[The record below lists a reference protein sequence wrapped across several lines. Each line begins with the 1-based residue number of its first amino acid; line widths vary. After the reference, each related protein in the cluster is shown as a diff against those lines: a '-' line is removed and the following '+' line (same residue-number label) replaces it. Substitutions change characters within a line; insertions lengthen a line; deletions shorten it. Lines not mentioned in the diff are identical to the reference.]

1 MARDRAQAAKFGAE
15 TLSQPCVRAALVASI
30 LQGQRSPRPA
40 RRPKETGMFQ
50 KPFIRGALGAALA
63 ATALAAPAAATDVK
77 FMMDWAWQGPQAFAL
92 VARNSGCFEQNGV
105 DITLDRGF
113 GSGRVPVELAS
124 GTYQMGVADINPTIK
139 FRAENP
145 DSDII
150 AVGVLLTKSP
160 LVAVVKADSGIEA
173 PKDLEGKTL
182 AAPDFDAGRQ
192 LFPMFAEATGIDA
205 STVTWVSV
213 TPELREPMLV
223 QGQADGVTG
232 FITSSV
238 PSLARLGLAVED
250 QRVFR
255 YADYGVEL
263 YSTAILTTR
272 AFAEANPEAVRA
284 VVGCMVE
291 GFRVTENDPE
301 GAIEALA
308 AHEPLTDKAVEL
320 GRLTMTLDE
329 QVRIDEVRENGISF
343 VDMDRL
349 QRTIEGVERAY
360 GIAPTLKADDLYTPE
375 FLPSEDA
382 RKLL

>member
-1 MARDRAQAAKFGAE
+1 MTKYTARIAA
-15 TLSQPCVRAALVASI
+15 
-30 LQGQRSPRPA
+30 
-40 RRPKETGMFQ
+40 
-50 KPFIRGALGAALA
+50 A
-63 ATALAAPAAATDVK
+63 ATAIALALPAKATDVN

-92 VARNSGCFEQNGV
+92 VARNSGCFTDAGV
-105 DITLDRGF
+105 NITLDRGF

-124 GTYQMGVADINPTIK
+124 GTYDMGVADINPTIK

-150 AVGVLLTKSP
+150 AVGILLTKSP
-160 LVAVVKADSGIEA
+160 LVAVVKADSGIEE

-192 LFPMFAEATGIDA
+192 LFPIFAKATGIDE
-205 STVTWVSV
+205 STVNWISV

-238 PSLARLGLAVED
+238 PSIARLGVPVEE

-255 YADYGVEL
+255 YSDFGVEL

-272 AFAEANPEAVRA
+272 AFADENPEAVRS
-284 VVGCMVE
+284 VVACLIE
-291 GFRVTENDPE
+291 GFRQTESDPDM
-301 GAIEALA
+301 AIAQLVD
-308 AHEPLTDKAVEL
+308 HEPLTDVATETTRL
-320 GRLTMTLDE
+320 GMTLDE
-329 QVRIDEVRENGISF
+329 QVRIPEVRENGISY

-349 QRTIEGVERAY
+349 QRTIVEVEAAY
-360 GIAPTLKADDLYTPE
+360 GLEPTLRAEDLYTPE
-375 FLPSEDA
+375 FLPSDEA
-382 RKLL
+382 RGLL